1 MLNKSMLIKLL
12 VFAMILVGCA
22 NSDIATEK
30 SESSE
35 VQEEKV
41 ADNDSSTVIESSENT
56 EMPANQNEYTEPQQ
70 ETASS
75 NGNQYIAYDTQ
86 QPVQSAESVA
96 PVDNTPSS
104 EPVVEQPQPQV
115 PACDDTIPYGGYTFW
130 SEVNAA
136 AQAELN
142 ERMFAEG
149 WFSGKYDVYT
159 FQTECGTIYYTYAVM
174 EFK

>member
-1 MLNKSMLIKLL
+1 MLNKSLMIKLL
-12 VFAMILVGCA
+12 MFTMILVGCA
-22 NSDIATEK
+22 SNDV
-30 SESSE
+30 SSQE
-35 VQEEKV
+35 VKENENPKIQ
-41 ADNDSSTVIESSENT
+41 DNNSSTITENNEVPEYIEQPQSQPQTESET
-56 EMPANQNEYTEPQQ
+56 IVYDPQ
-70 ETASS
+70 
-75 NGNQYIAYDTQ
+75 
-86 QPVQSAESVA
+86 

-115 PACDDTIPYGGYTFW
+115 PACDDTIPYGGYTSW

>member
-1 MLNKSMLIKLL
+1 MPEYIEQPQSQPQ
-12 VFAMILVGCA
+12 
-22 NSDIATEK
+22 TE
-30 SESSE
+30 SETIFY
-35 VQEEKV
+35 
-41 ADNDSSTVIESSENT
+41 D
-56 EMPANQNEYTEPQQ
+56 PQ
-70 ETASS
+70 
-75 NGNQYIAYDTQ
+75 
-86 QPVQSAESVA
+86 

-115 PACDDTIPYGGYTFW
+115 PACDDTVPYGGYTSW
-130 SEVNAA
+130 GEVNAA

-142 ERMFAEG
+142 ERMFTEG

>member
-1 MLNKSMLIKLL
+1 MLNKNLMIKLL
-12 VFAMILVGCA
+12 MFTMILVGCA
-22 NSDIATEK
+22 SNDVSSQEVKEI
-30 SESSE
+30 ESPK
-35 VQEEKV
+35 VQ
-41 ADNDSSTVIESSENT
+41 DNNSSTITEDNEVSEYIEQPQSQPQTESET
-56 EMPANQNEYTEPQQ
+56 
-70 ETASS
+70 
-75 NGNQYIAYDTQ
+75 IVYDTQ
-86 QPVQSAESVA
+86 

-115 PACDDTIPYGGYTFW
+115 PACDDTIPYGGYTSW

>member
-1 MLNKSMLIKLL
+1 MIKLL
-12 VFAMILVGCA
+12 MFTMILVGCA
-22 NSDIATEK
+22 SNDISNQEVK
-30 SESSE
+30 EHESPK
-35 VQEEKV
+35 VQ
-41 ADNDSSTVIESSENT
+41 DNNSSTITENNEVPEYIEQPQSQPQTESET
-56 EMPANQNEYTEPQQ
+56 IVYDPQ
-70 ETASS
+70 
-75 NGNQYIAYDTQ
+75 
-86 QPVQSAESVA
+86 

-104 EPVVEQPQPQV
+104 EPVVEQPQPQI
-115 PACDDTIPYGGYTFW
+115 PACDDTIPYGGYTSW
-130 SEVNAA
+130 GEVNAA

>member
-1 MLNKSMLIKLL
+1 
-12 VFAMILVGCA
+12 MILVGCA
-22 NSDIATEK
+22 SNDV
-30 SESSE
+30 SSQE
-35 VQEEKV
+35 VKENENPKIQ
-41 ADNDSSTVIESSENT
+41 DNNSSTITENNEVPEYIEQPQSQPQTESET
-56 EMPANQNEYTEPQQ
+56 IVYDPQ
-70 ETASS
+70 
-75 NGNQYIAYDTQ
+75 
-86 QPVQSAESVA
+86 

-115 PACDDTIPYGGYTFW
+115 PACDDTIPYGGYTSW

>member
-30 SESSE
+30 NESSE

-41 ADNDSSTVIESSENT
+41 AENDSSTVIESSENT
-56 EMPANQNEYTEPQQ
+56 GMTANQNEHIEPQQ

-75 NGNQYIAYDTQ
+75 NGSQYIAYDTQ
-86 QPVQSAESVA
+86 QPVQSAESVT
-96 PVDNTPSS
+96 PVDSTQSS
-104 EPVVEQPQPQV
+104 EPIIEQV
-115 PACDDTIPYGGYTFW
+115 PACDDTVPYGGYTSW
-130 SEVNAA
+130 GEVNAA

-142 ERMFAEG
+142 ERMFTEG

-159 FQTECGTIYYTYAVM
+159 SQTECGTIYYTYAVM

>member
-1 MLNKSMLIKLL
+1 MLNKSLMIKLL
-12 VFAMILVGCA
+12 MFTMILVGCA
-22 NSDIATEK
+22 SNDV
-30 SESSE
+30 SSQE
-35 VQEEKV
+35 VKENENPKIQ
-41 ADNDSSTVIESSENT
+41 DNNSSTITENNEVPEYIEQPQPQTESET
-56 EMPANQNEYTEPQQ
+56 IVYDPQ
-70 ETASS
+70 
-75 NGNQYIAYDTQ
+75 
-86 QPVQSAESVA
+86 

-115 PACDDTIPYGGYTFW
+115 PACDDTIPYGGYTSW

>member
-1 MLNKSMLIKLL
+1 MLNKSLMIKLL
-12 VFAMILVGCA
+12 MFTMILVGCA
-22 NSDIATEK
+22 SNDV
-30 SESSE
+30 SSQE
-35 VQEEKV
+35 VKENENPKIQ
-41 ADNDSSTVIESSENT
+41 DNNSSTITENNEVPEYIEQPQSQPQTESET
-56 EMPANQNEYTEPQQ
+56 IVYDPQ
-70 ETASS
+70 
-75 NGNQYIAYDTQ
+75 
-86 QPVQSAESVA
+86 

-115 PACDDTIPYGGYTFW
+115 PACDDTIPYGGYTSW

-142 ERMFAEG
+142 ERMFAEE

>member
-1 MLNKSMLIKLL
+1 MLNKSLMIKLL
-12 VFAMILVGCA
+12 MFTMILVGCA
-22 NSDIATEK
+22 SNDV
-30 SESSE
+30 SSQE
-35 VQEEKV
+35 VKENENPKIQ
-41 ADNDSSTVIESSENT
+41 DNNSSTITENNEVTEYIEQPQPQTESENIV
-56 EMPANQNEYTEPQQ
+56 YDPQ
-70 ETASS
+70 
-75 NGNQYIAYDTQ
+75 
-86 QPVQSAESVA
+86 

-115 PACDDTIPYGGYTFW
+115 PACDDTIPYGGYTSW

-142 ERMFAEG
+142 ERMFTEG

>member
-1 MLNKSMLIKLL
+1 MLNKSLMIKLL
-12 VFAMILVGCA
+12 MFTMILVGCA
-22 NSDIATEK
+22 SNDV
-30 SESSE
+30 SSQE
-35 VQEEKV
+35 VKENENPKIQ
-41 ADNDSSTVIESSENT
+41 DNNSSTITENNEVPEYIEQPQSQPQTESET
-56 EMPANQNEYTEPQQ
+56 
-70 ETASS
+70 
-75 NGNQYIAYDTQ
+75 IVYDTQ
-86 QPVQSAESVA
+86 

-104 EPVVEQPQPQV
+104 EPVVEQPQPQT
-115 PACDDTIPYGGYTFW
+115 PACDDTIPYGGYTSW